1 MRWMDGYTVLTAG
14 YENYSHLS
22 GELQVVCQAVEKEQT
37 NNSSSS
43 SSQHQTTSEELN
55 NNNNKIPKQVSTTN
69 H

>member
-14 YENYSHLS
+14 YENHSHLS
-22 GELQVVCQAVEKEQT
+22 GELQVVCQAVKQEQA
-37 NNSSSS
+37 NSS
-43 SSQHQTTSEELN
+43 SSQHQTTSEDLNNN